1 MVVAIML
8 AAMMSLP
15 VQAYEITQDT
25 HDQIEE
31 EVYYGELNLLACLV
45 YAEAG
50 GEDLYGK
57 RLVVDAVLNRVD
69 DPRFPDTITDVIYQK
84 YQFSPVLDGG
94 LERAFWNVSDDCFKA
109 VSMEIAQRT
118 NSEVLWFTAGGYGQ
132 YGTPLFKYGGHCF
145 SK

>member
-1 MVVAIML
+1 
-8 AAMMSLP
+8 MSLP
-15 VQAYEITQDT
+15 VQAYEITPDT
-25 HDQIEE
+25 QDQIEE
-31 EVYYGELNLLACLV
+31 EIYYGELNLLACLV

-50 GEDLYGK
+50 SEDLYGK

-69 DPRFPDTITDVIYQK
+69 DPRFPDTIEDVIYQK

-94 LERAFWNVSDDCFKA
+94 LERSFWNVTDDCFKA

-132 YGTPLFKYGGHCF
+132 YGTPSFKYGGHYF